1 MQVEDR
7 TFIQLKKFFYIFFDG
22 GNMHKKGLLYSIV
35 FIIFIS
41 TQIFSQPLLEE
52 NFDYDAGTLLT
63 NVGWIFSSGTTN
75 PLTVTSPGLTF
86 TNYPSVSGNALT
98 LANTGE
104 DDYMAFAPQTSGD
117 VYLFLLANVTSAQSG
132 DYFIALSPSTLQY
145 NYYARLHVKASNSG
159 FLLGISKSNE
169 VAGGALYGTTE
180 LSFNTTYLVG
190 VKYSFNSADTTDDV
204 INVYVF
210 ADGTLPATEPSTPE
224 VGPYSYTSKNDA
236 TDLGYVTI
244 RQGSSSYAANLI
256 IDGIRISTS
265 WSDAVLP
272 VELASFTSVVKNN
285 NVILKWKTATELN
298 NKGFEIYRNNV
309 MIKFVPGFGT
319 TSESNVYQYVDK
331 NLNNGIYSYN
341 LVQVDLNGMKKTV
354 GTIEA
359 TVNKIPAEF
368 SISQNYP
375 NPFNPSTVI
384 KFALPTDAKVSLKVY
399 NILGVEVSTLINNNL
414 TAGVHEAKFNASNLN
429 SGIYFYNITAR
440 GVDGSVNSNT
450 MKMMYLK

>member
-1 MQVEDR
+1 M
-7 TFIQLKKFFYIFFDG
+7 
-22 GNMHKKGLLYSIV
+22 MLLM
-35 FIIFIS
+35 
-41 TQIFSQPLLEE
+41 
-52 NFDYDAGTLLT
+52 
-63 NVGWIFSSGTTN
+63 
-75 PLTVTSPGLTF
+75 
-86 TNYPSVSGNALT
+86 
-98 LANTGE
+98 
-104 DDYMAFAPQTSGD
+104 YM
-117 VYLFLLANVTSAQSG
+117 FL
-132 DYFIALSPSTLQY
+132 
-145 NYYARLHVKASNSG
+145 
-159 FLLGISKSNE
+159 
-169 VAGGALYGTTE
+169 
-180 LSFNTTYLVG
+180 
-190 VKYSFNSADTTDDV
+190 
-204 INVYVF
+204 
-210 ADGTLPATEPSTPE
+210 
-224 VGPYSYTSKNDA
+224 
-236 TDLGYVTI
+236 
-244 RQGSSSYAANLI
+244 QGSSSYAANLI